1 MSATQ
6 DLQGYKQGEK
16 TPRDAIKGLED
27 KFLIQN
33 RKMKPNVSPIASG
46 PSDDMLCRLL
56 NSHHRTVDAEIIILR
71 NPPISAGI
79 GVIVFFASF
88 VLFMFVLI

>member
-1 MSATQ
+1 MCKWFLLSATQ

-16 TPRDAIKGLED
+16 TPGDAIKGSED

-56 NSHHRTVDAEIIILR
+56 NSHTEIR
-71 NPPISAGI
+71 ETDEKEE
-79 GVIVFFASF
+79 
-88 VLFMFVLI
+88 